1 MPSSDGSTP
10 YICKQTG
17 CVYGYRGRTDHG
29 AKTLRVEVTI
39 RPSWDRSVVPWLPRS
54 HAGPF
59 GDRHI
64 PQRWRETC
72 ALITYDPW
80 ATRMLV
86 PPGRPG
92 LCLSLKGPDVTPGVT
107 HPISVGGNFSE
118 LRKGPPRG
126 CLNSHSAYRPVNL
139 NGTLPLATSVMT
151 SERMNGVLLLVCLMA
166 TTIFVVSGPGKRST
180 LLAPRGLPP
189 RGSCEYPI
197 YQYAALLPTRT
208 TGARP
213 VDIWGIKT
221 PRMPF
226 KSKNNEQ
233 KPPIL
238 TPKLARSSRTGVPA
252 WDIFKPLSLAQI
264 ELVFHDS

>member
-10 YICKQTG
+10 YTCKQTG

-166 TTIFVVSGPGKRST
+166 TTILVVSGPRKRST
-180 LLAPRGLPP
+180 LLAPTAPGIKVGHFGDSNAASARLRRQCGRRRPSRAPAPP
-189 RGSCEYPI
+189 RVPQRAYWANPRAVG
-197 YQYAALLPTRT
+197 ALSTAL
-208 TGARP
+208 
-213 VDIWGIKT
+213 
-221 PRMPF
+221 
-226 KSKNNEQ
+226 
-233 KPPIL
+233 
-238 TPKLARSSRTGVPA
+238 
-252 WDIFKPLSLAQI
+252 
-264 ELVFHDS
+264 